1 MDILNDLQ
9 NMIDR
14 SSAFAKRNEIELRGN
29 GRESDNV
36 YSVQE
41 IKGVSMSSDEL
52 ADVLRLQESY
62 IRSHWPRIVESY
74 EKQNIK
80 LYKLGRGAAANYGVQ
95 MPWDNE
101 IVFDVDAL
109 EMMG

>member
-36 YSVQE
+36 YIIPEIVAFQNKLGEYTYYEKSHKVTVQE
-41 IKGVSMSSDEL
+41 PRKSKKERGQRATAAPYDDAIDE
-52 ADVLRLQESY
+52 SFY
-62 IRSHWPRIVESY
+62 FP
-74 EKQNIK
+74 
-80 LYKLGRGAAANYGVQ
+80 LGRS
-95 MPWDNE
+95 
-101 IVFDVDAL
+101 
-109 EMMG
+109 